1 MMVLR
6 RKAGDVICI
15 GDDVRIVIQEV
26 HAGQGVRIAIDAPVD
41 VPVHRLE
48 IYRLIQQ
55 ENQAACHANALQWL
69 QGGMHVAD
77 IDNGG

>member
-15 GDDVRIVIQEV
+15 GDNVRVVIQEV
-26 HAGQGVRIAIDAPVD
+26 QPGRGIRFAIDAPAD

-48 IYRLIQQ
+48 IYRIIQQ
-55 ENQAACHANALQWL
+55 ENRAACHVNALQWL
-69 QGGMHVAD
+69 QGGMNVARHAEE
-77 IDNGG
+77 